1 MYMYTCWIQ
10 NSNRF
15 GQIYRMVSHKN
26 LCFLSGIAPRTEKSA
41 DDDGEGWNGNHDSDD
56 DNIVVNN
63 DKDDQKTYKYHQF
76 WVKLF
81 DF

>member
-15 GQIYRMVSHKN
+15 GQIYRMVSHKKS
-26 LCFLSGIAPRTEKSA
+26 CFLSGIAPWTEKSA
-41 DDDGEGWNGNHDSDD
+41 DDDDDGWKDNYDGDD

-63 DKDDQKTYKYHQF
+63 DKNDPKTYKYH
-76 WVKLF
+76 
-81 DF
+81 